1 MYRLS
6 MESPIGPLEIVEDN
20 AEIVRL
26 HIGKLDSGLVNA
38 TPLLEEAKMQL
49 DAYFNQQR
57 TIFDLPLAPAAT
69 EFQEKM
75 RAYMV
80 AIPLG
85 ETRSYGDA
93 AKTLATAAR
102 AVGQACGRNPI
113 PIIVPCH
120 RIIAATGQLGGFSG
134 GNGPPT
140 KHLLLSLEAS
150 SR

>member
-1 MYRLS
+1 MHRLS
-6 MESPIGPLEIVEDN
+6 IESPIGPLEIVQDK
-20 AEIVRL
+20 AVIVRL
-26 HIGKLDSGLVNA
+26 HIGKLDRGSVNN
-38 TPLLEEAKMQL
+38 TSLLEEAKMQL
-49 DAYFNQQR
+49 DAYFNHQR
-57 TIFDLPLAPAAT
+57 TTFDLPLAPAVT
-69 EFQEKM
+69 EFQKKM

-93 AKTLATAAR
+93 AKFLATAAR

-134 GNGPPT
+134 GDGPPT
-140 KHLLLSLEAS
+140 KHLLLKLEANS
-150 SR
+150 Q

>member
-6 MESPIGPLEIVEDN
+6 IESPIGPLEIVEDG
-20 AEIVRL
+20 AAIIRL
-26 HIGKLDSGLVNA
+26 HIGKNEPGPVNT

-49 DAYFNQQR
+49 NAYFSHER
-57 TIFDLPLAPAAT
+57 TTFDLPLAPAAT
-69 EFQEKM
+69 EFQNKM

-80 AIPLG
+80 AIPIG

-93 AKTLATAAR
+93 AKSLMSAPR

-134 GNGPPT
+134 GDGPPT
-140 KHLLLSLEAS
+140 KHLLLGLEAG

>member
-26 HIGKLDSGLVNA
+26 HIGKLDPGLVNT
-38 TPLLEEAKMQL
+38 TPLLVKARMQL
-49 DAYFNQQR
+49 DAYFKGQHAK
-57 TIFDLPLAPAAT
+57 FDLALAPAAT
-69 EFQEKM
+69 EFQGKM
-75 RAYMV
+75 RAYML

-85 ETRSYGDA
+85 ETRSYGEA
-93 AKTLATAAR
+93 ARSLITAAR

-120 RIIAATGQLGGFSG
+120 RIIAARGQLGGFSG
-134 GNGPPT
+134 GDGPPT
-140 KHLLLSLEAS
+140 KHLLLSLEATLQ
-150 SR
+150 

>member
-1 MYRLS
+1 MHRLS
-6 MESPIGPLEIVEDN
+6 IESPIGQLEIVEDG
-20 AEIVRL
+20 AAIIRL
-26 HIGKLDSGLVNA
+26 HIGKNEREFVN
-38 TPLLEEAKMQL
+38 THPLLEEAKMQL
-49 DAYFNQQR
+49 DAYFNHER
-57 TIFDLPLAPAAT
+57 TTFDLPLAPAAT
-69 EFQEKM
+69 EFQKKM
-75 RAYMV
+75 RAYML

-93 AKTLATAAR
+93 AKSLMTAAR

-134 GNGPPT
+134 GDGPPT
-140 KHLLLSLEAS
+140 KHLLLSIEAS